1 MVLVGLV
8 TGCVVMVG
16 DQPLLDDHQR
26 TLLDEE
32 RVAYQGARSVLAARC
47 ARCHHEDG
55 EQATGHK
62 LDHFDI
68 TLYPFGGRY
77 GTDTATIRRVLGL
90 DGSEPIMPFDDPGV
104 LDDEEL
110 ATIEG
115 WALAYDAA
123 DDAGAHGGDP
133 R

>member
-1 MVLVGLV
+1 MLLLALV
-8 TGCVVMVG
+8 TGCVAMVG
-16 DQPLLDDHQR
+16 DDRPLDDDQR
-26 TLLDEE
+26 ALLEEE

-55 EQATGHK
+55 EQATGNK

-90 DGSEPIMPFDDPGV
+90 DGSEPIMPFDDPGI
-104 LDDEEL
+104 LDGEEL
-110 ATIEG
+110 ATIEA
-115 WALAYDAA
+115 WTRAYDEA
-123 DDAGAHGGDP
+123 DDAGAHGQGP

>member
-1 MVLVGLV
+1 MVLIALAA
-8 TGCVVMVG
+8 GCVAMVG
-16 DQPLLDDHQR
+16 DQPPLDDHQR
-26 TLLDEE
+26 ALLEAE
-32 RVAYQGARSVLAARC
+32 RIAYRVTRSVLAARC
-47 ARCHHEDG
+47 ARCHHQDG

-90 DGSEPIMPFDDPGV
+90 DGSEPIMPFDEPGI

-110 ATIEG
+110 ATVEA
-115 WALAYDAA
+115 WAGAYDAA
-123 DDAGAHGGDP
+123 DDAGAHGTGP